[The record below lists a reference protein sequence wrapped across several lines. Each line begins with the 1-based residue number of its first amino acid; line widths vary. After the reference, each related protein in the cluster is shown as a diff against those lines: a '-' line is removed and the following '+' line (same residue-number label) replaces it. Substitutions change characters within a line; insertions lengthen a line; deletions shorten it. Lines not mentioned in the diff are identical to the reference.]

1 LVKYR
6 AIPLIQ
12 VTAQDN
18 VYLGVLLLPMNS
30 LLRFFESRLS
40 AFPDTPMPLPREGLI
55 KFLWAC
61 TKGLRGWLLL
71 FMILSAG
78 IGIYEAMLFAWIGN
92 LVDWLGTY
100 TPQNLWAEKGDTML
114 LMLAVL
120 IISPFWI
127 ALSSL
132 IHFQTLQGVFPM
144 QMRWRFHQRMLGQSM
159 QFYQDEFSG
168 RVSAKVMQTALAVRE
183 TVMTVTD
190 MFMYVTVYF
199 ITTSVIL
206 FNLDSL
212 LLIPFVVWFVLVGLT
227 MWYFIPKL
235 KQTAVIQA
243 DARALMTGRITDA
256 YANIMTVKLFS
267 HSRRE
272 LGYAKNAMGQFL
284 GTVHAQMRW
293 VSYLEVSTHLISVI
307 LVSSTAGIALYL
319 WQQGAVGV
327 GAIAAATAMAL
338 RLNGLTR
345 WIMWQTASL
354 FESIGTVQD
363 GMRTLSA
370 PQTIVDKP
378 NAPALKVTN
387 GNIVFD
393 HVDFSYEGENG
404 VAAIQT
410 GAKVD
415 EVKTAA
421 TTLETSR
428 VRLLDDFHLDIKAGE
443 KIGLVGRSGA
453 GKSTLVNLL
462 LRFFDVDSG
471 KIYIDGQAI
480 NEVTQESLRQQIG
493 MVTQDTSLLHRTVR
507 ENIAYG
513 RPDATD
519 DEIIFA
525 TKQAQAWDFIKE
537 LYDDKGNTAL
547 DTQVGERGVKLS
559 GGQRQRIAISRV
571 MLKNAPILLLDEAT
585 SALDSEI
592 EFAITESLNDIMTG
606 KTVIAIAHRLSTIAA
621 LDRLVVMD
629 KGHIIEQ
636 GSHNELLVL
645 NGVYARLWHRQSGG
659 FLGEDS

>member
-1 LVKYR
+1 
-6 AIPLIQ
+6 
-12 VTAQDN
+12 
-18 VYLGVLLLPMNS
+18 
-30 LLRFFESRLS
+30 
-40 AFPDTPMPLPREGLI
+40 MPLPSPRDGML
-55 KFLWAC
+55 KFMWAC

-92 LVDWLGTY
+92 IVDWLGVY
-100 TPQNLWAEKGDTML
+100 TPQNLWAEKGDML
-114 LMLAVL
+114 LLILAVMIL
-120 IISPFWI
+120 SPLWI
-127 ALSSL
+127 ALSSF

-168 RVSAKVMQTALAVRE
+168 RVSAKVMQTALAVRD

-190 MFMYVTVYF
+190 MFMYVAVYF
-199 ITTSVIL
+199 ITSGIIL

-212 LLIPFVVWFVLVGLT
+212 LLIPFIVWFVLVWLA

-235 KQTAVIQA
+235 KQTAIVQA

-272 LGYAKNAMGQFL
+272 LDYAKNAMGQFL

-307 LVSSTAGIALYL
+307 LVSSTAGIGIYL
-319 WQQGAVGV
+319 WQQSAVGV

-378 NAPALKVTN
+378 NASILKVSD
-387 GNIVFD
+387 GRIVFD
-393 HVDFSYEGENG
+393 HVDFSYEGEDDATGLNKHKSG
-404 VAAIQT
+404 KPLDNMNEDAVIPAADSAAGT
-410 GAKVD
+410 SYAK
-415 EVKTAA
+415 
-421 TTLETSR
+421 
-428 VRLLDDFHLDIKAGE
+428 LLDNFYLDIKPGE

-462 LRFFDVDSG
+462 LRFFDVDKG

-480 NEVTQESLRQQIG
+480 DEVTQESLRQQIG

-519 DEIIFA
+519 EEIITA
-525 TKQAQAWDFIKE
+525 AKQAQAWDFIKD
-537 LYDDKGNTAL
+537 LYDDKGNTGL

-629 KGHIIEQ
+629 KGRIIEQ
-636 GSHNELLVL
+636 GSHDELLAL
-645 NGVYARLWHRQSGG
+645 NGVYARLWQRQSGG

>member
-1 LVKYR
+1 
-6 AIPLIQ
+6 
-12 VTAQDN
+12 
-18 VYLGVLLLPMNS
+18 MNA
-30 LLRFFESRLS
+30 LFRFFETRLP
-40 AFPDTPMPLPREGLI
+40 AFPETPMPLPSPRDGML
-55 KFLWAC
+55 KFMWAC

-92 LVDWLGTY
+92 IVDWLGVY
-100 TPQNLWAEKGDTML
+100 TPQNLWAEKGDML
-114 LMLAVL
+114 LLILAVMIL
-120 IISPFWI
+120 SPLWI
-127 ALSSL
+127 ALSSF

-168 RVSAKVMQTALAVRE
+168 RVSAKVMQTALAVRD

-190 MFMYVTVYF
+190 MFMYVAVYF
-199 ITTSVIL
+199 ITSGIIL

-212 LLIPFVVWFVLVGLT
+212 LLIPFIVWFVLVWLA

-235 KQTAVIQA
+235 KQTAIVQA

-272 LGYAKNAMGQFL
+272 LDYAKNAMGQFL

-307 LVSSTAGIALYL
+307 LVSSTAGIGIYL
-319 WQQGAVGV
+319 WQQSAVGV

-378 NAPALKVTN
+378 NASILKVSD
-387 GNIVFD
+387 GHIVFD
-393 HVDFSYEGENG
+393 HVDFSYEGEDDATGLNKHKSDKPLDNTYED
-404 VAAIQT
+404 AAIPAAGT
-410 GAKVD
+410 SY
-415 EVKTAA
+415 VK
-421 TTLETSR
+421 
-428 VRLLDDFHLDIKAGE
+428 LLDNFYLDIKPGE

-462 LRFFDVDSG
+462 LRFFDVDKG

-480 NEVTQESLRQQIG
+480 DEVTQESLRQQIG

-519 DEIIFA
+519 EEIITA
-525 TKQAQAWDFIKE
+525 AKQAQAWDFIKD
-537 LYDDKGNTAL
+537 LYDDKGNTGL

-629 KGHIIEQ
+629 KGRIIEQ
-636 GSHNELLVL
+636 GSHDELLAL
-645 NGVYARLWHRQSGG
+645 NGVYARLWQRQSGG

>member
-1 LVKYR
+1 
-6 AIPLIQ
+6 
-12 VTAQDN
+12 
-18 VYLGVLLLPMNS
+18 
-30 LLRFFESRLS
+30 
-40 AFPDTPMPLPREGLI
+40 MPLPSPRDGML

-61 TKGLRGWLLL
+61 TNGLRGWLLL
-71 FMILSAG
+71 FMVLSAG

-92 LVDWLGTY
+92 IVDWLGVY
-100 TPQNLWAEKGDTML
+100 TPQNLWAEKGDMLL
-114 LMLAVL
+114 LMLAVM
-120 IISPFWI
+120 IVSPIWI
-127 ALSSL
+127 TLSSL
-132 IHFQTLQGVFPM
+132 VHFQTLQGVFPM

-168 RVSAKVMQTALAVRE
+168 RVSAKVMQTALAVRD

-190 MFMYVTVYF
+190 MFMYVAVYF
-199 ITTSVIL
+199 ITSGVIL

-212 LLIPFVVWFVLVGLT
+212 LLIPFIVWFVLVALCI
-227 MWYFIPKL
+227 WYFIPKL
-235 KQTAVIQA
+235 KLTAIVQA

-272 LGYAKNAMGQFL
+272 LSYAKNAMGQFL

-293 VSYLEVSTHLISVI
+293 VSYLEVSTHMISVI
-307 LVSSTAGIALYL
+307 LVSGTAGIGIYL

-378 NAPALKVTN
+378 NAPTVKVTE
-387 GNIVFD
+387 GRIVFD
-393 HVDFSYEGENG
+393 HVDFSYEHDDNSDIEGEH
-404 VAAIQT
+404 I
-410 GAKVD
+410 D
-415 EVKTAA
+415 EVNASATKT
-421 TTLETSR
+421 TK
-428 VRLLDDFHLDIKAGE
+428 LLDNFYLDIKPGE

-462 LRFFDVDSG
+462 LRFFDVDKG
-471 KIYIDGQAI
+471 KILIDGQAI
-480 NEVTQESLRQQIG
+480 DDVTQESLRQQIG

-519 DEIIFA
+519 EEIITA
-525 TKQAQAWDFIKE
+525 AKQAQAWDFIKD
-537 LYDDKGNTAL
+537 LYDDKGNTGL
-547 DTQVGERGVKLS
+547 NTQVGERGVKLS

-629 KGHIIEQ
+629 KGQIIEQ
-636 GSHNELLVL
+636 GSHDELLAL
-645 NGVYARLWHRQSGG
+645 QGVYARLWHRQSGG

>member
-1 LVKYR
+1 
-6 AIPLIQ
+6 
-12 VTAQDN
+12 
-18 VYLGVLLLPMNS
+18 
-30 LLRFFESRLS
+30 
-40 AFPDTPMPLPREGLI
+40 MPLPSPREGML
-55 KFLWAC
+55 KFMWAC

-92 LVDWLGTY
+92 IVDWLGVY
-100 TPQNLWAEKGDTML
+100 TPQNLWAEKGDML
-114 LMLAVL
+114 LLILAVMIL
-120 IISPFWI
+120 SPLWI
-127 ALSSL
+127 ALSSF

-168 RVSAKVMQTALAVRE
+168 RVSAKVMQTALAVRD

-190 MFMYVTVYF
+190 MFMYVAVYF
-199 ITTSVIL
+199 ITSGIIL

-212 LLIPFVVWFVLVGLT
+212 LLIPFIVWFVLVWLA

-235 KQTAVIQA
+235 KQTAIVQA

-272 LGYAKNAMGQFL
+272 LDYAKNAMGQFL

-307 LVSSTAGIALYL
+307 LVSSTAGIGIYL
-319 WQQGAVGV
+319 WQQSAVGV

-378 NAPALKVTN
+378 NAAILKVSD
-387 GNIVFD
+387 GRIVFD
-393 HVDFSYEGENG
+393 HIDFSYEGEDDATGLNKHKSG
-404 VAAIQT
+404 KPLDNTHEDAAIPAADSAAGT
-410 GAKVD
+410 SYAK
-415 EVKTAA
+415 
-421 TTLETSR
+421 
-428 VRLLDDFHLDIKAGE
+428 LLDNFYLDIKPGE

-462 LRFFDVDSG
+462 LRFFDVDKG

-480 NEVTQESLRQQIG
+480 DEVTQESLRQQIG

-519 DEIIFA
+519 EEIITA
-525 TKQAQAWDFIKE
+525 AKQAQAWDFIKD
-537 LYDDKGNTAL
+537 LYDDKGNTGL

-592 EFAITESLNDIMTG
+592 EFAITESLNDIMTD

-629 KGHIIEQ
+629 KGRIIEQ
-636 GSHNELLVL
+636 GSHDELLAL
-645 NGVYARLWHRQSGG
+645 NGVYARLWQRQSGG

>member
-1 LVKYR
+1 MASIHAFL
-6 AIPLIQ
+6 
-12 VTAQDN
+12 D
-18 VYLGVLLLPMNS
+18 VLLLPMNA
-30 LLRFFESRLS
+30 LFRFFENRLP
-40 AFPDTPMPLPREGLI
+40 AFPETPMPLPSPRDGML

-61 TKGLRGWLLL
+61 TNGLRGWLLI

-92 LVDWLGTY
+92 IVDWLGIY
-100 TPQNLWAEKGDTML
+100 TPQNLWLEKGDMLL
-114 LMLAVL
+114 LMLAVM
-120 IISPFWI
+120 IVSPLWI
-127 ALSSL
+127 ALSSF

-168 RVSAKVMQTALAVRE
+168 RVSAKVMQTALAVRD

-190 MFMYVTVYF
+190 MFMYVAVYF
-199 ITTSVIL
+199 ITSGIIL

-212 LLIPFVVWFVLVGLT
+212 LLIPFIAWFVLVWLA

-235 KQTAVIQA
+235 KQTAIVQA

-272 LGYAKNAMGQFL
+272 LSYAKNAMGQFL

-293 VSYLEVSTHLISVI
+293 VSYLEFSTHLISVV
-307 LVSSTAGIALYL
+307 LVSSTAGIGLYL
-319 WQQGAVGV
+319 WQQEAIGV

-370 PQTIVDKP
+370 PQTIIDKP
-378 NAPALKVTN
+378 HAPGLKVTE
-387 GNIVFD
+387 GRIVFD
-393 HVDFSYEGENG
+393 HVDFSYENDSDDADNNDGGNLNDG
-404 VAAIQT
+404 NLS
-410 GAKVD
+410 
-415 EVKTAA
+415 A
-421 TTLETSR
+421 TSTIK
-428 VRLLDDFHLDIKAGE
+428 LLDNFYLDIKPGE

-462 LRFFDVDSG
+462 LRFFDVDKG
-471 KIYIDGQAI
+471 KILIDGQAI
-480 NEVTQESLRQQIG
+480 DEVTQESLRQQIG

-519 DEIIFA
+519 EQIIIA
-525 TKQAQAWDFIKE
+525 AKQAQAWDFIKD
-537 LYDDKGNTAL
+537 LYDDKGNMGL

-629 KGHIIEQ
+629 KGQIIEQ
-636 GSHNELLVL
+636 GSHDELLNL
-645 NGVYARLWHRQSGG
+645 HGIYARLWHRQSGG

>member
-1 LVKYR
+1 
-6 AIPLIQ
+6 
-12 VTAQDN
+12 
-18 VYLGVLLLPMNS
+18 MNA
-30 LLRFFESRLS
+30 LFRFFENRLP
-40 AFPDTPMPLPREGLI
+40 AFPDTPMPLPSPRDGML

-61 TKGLRGWLLL
+61 TNGLRGWLLI

-92 LVDWLGTY
+92 IVDWLGVY
-100 TPQNLWAEKGDTML
+100 TPQNLWVEKGDML
-114 LMLAVL
+114 LIMLAVM
-120 IISPFWI
+120 IVSPLWI
-127 ALSSL
+127 ALSSF

-168 RVSAKVMQTALAVRE
+168 RVSAKVMQTALAVRD

-190 MFMYVTVYF
+190 MFMYVSVYF
-199 ITTSVIL
+199 ITSGVIL

-212 LLIPFVVWFVLVGLT
+212 LLIPFVIWLVLVAIT
-227 MWYFIPKL
+227 IWYFIPKL
-235 KQTAVIQA
+235 KETAIVQA

-307 LVSSTAGIALYL
+307 LVSSTAGIGLYL

-370 PQTIVDKP
+370 PQTIIDKP
-378 NAPALKVTN
+378 DAPALAVTD
-387 GNIVFD
+387 GRIVFD
-393 HVDFSYEGENG
+393 HVDFSYENDEDDNG
-404 VAAIQT
+404 QT
-410 GAKVD
+410 GETVD
-415 EVKTAA
+415 SANIDKRAPN
-421 TTLETSR
+421 SYIK
-428 VRLLDDFHLDIKAGE
+428 LLDNFHLDIKPGE

-471 KIYIDGQAI
+471 KILIDGQAI
-480 NEVTQESLRQQIG
+480 DAVTQESLRQQIG

-519 DEIIFA
+519 EEIMIA
-525 TKQAQAWDFIKE
+525 AKQAQAWDFIKD
-537 LYDDKGNTAL
+537 LYDDKGNTGL

-592 EFAITESLNDIMTG
+592 EYAITESLNDIMTG

-621 LDRLVVMD
+621 LDRLVVMHQ
-629 KGHIIEQ
+629 GRIIEQ
-636 GSHNELLVL
+636 GSHDELLAL
-645 NGVYARLWHRQSGG
+645 NGVYARLWQRQSGG
-659 FLGEDS
+659 FLGEDN

>member
-1 LVKYR
+1 
-6 AIPLIQ
+6 
-12 VTAQDN
+12 
-18 VYLGVLLLPMNS
+18 
-30 LLRFFESRLS
+30 
-40 AFPDTPMPLPREGLI
+40 MPLPSPRDGML
-55 KFLWAC
+55 KFMWAC
-61 TKGLRGWLLL
+61 TYGLRGWLLL

-92 LVDWLGTY
+92 IVDWLGVY
-100 TPQNLWAEKGDTML
+100 TPENLWLEKGDMLL
-114 LMLAVL
+114 LMLAVM
-120 IISPFWI
+120 IVSPVWI

-132 IHFQTLQGVFPM
+132 VHFQTLQGVFPM

-168 RVSAKVMQTALAVRE
+168 RVSAKVMQTALAVRD

-190 MFMYVTVYF
+190 MFMYVAVYF
-199 ITTSVIL
+199 ITSGIIL

-212 LLIPFVVWFVLVGLT
+212 LLIPFVIWLVLVTLAI
-227 MWYFIPKL
+227 WYFIPKL
-235 KQTAVIQA
+235 KLTAVVQA

-272 LGYAKNAMGQFL
+272 LSYAKNAMGQFL

-293 VSYLEVSTHLISVI
+293 VSYLEVSTHLISII
-307 LVSSTAGIALYL
+307 LVSSTAGIGLYL

-338 RLNGLTR
+338 RLNGLTH

-370 PQTIVDKP
+370 PQKIVDKP
-378 NAPALKVTN
+378 NAPALKVTE
-387 GNIVFD
+387 GRIVFD
-393 HVDFSYEGENG
+393 HVDFSYEHDDNTDVEGEQ
-404 VAAIQT
+404 I
-410 GAKVD
+410 D
-415 EVKTAA
+415 EVNASA
-421 TTLETSR
+421 TTTTK
-428 VRLLDDFHLDIKAGE
+428 LLDNFYLDIKPGE

-462 LRFFDVDSG
+462 LRFFDVDKG
-471 KIYIDGQAI
+471 KILIDGQAI
-480 NEVTQESLRQQIG
+480 DDVTQESLRQQIG

-513 RPDATD
+513 RPNATD
-519 DEIIFA
+519 EEIMTA
-525 TKQAQAWDFIKE
+525 AKQAQAWDFIKD
-537 LYDDKGNTAL
+537 LYDDKGNKGL

-629 KGHIIEQ
+629 RGQIIEQ
-636 GSHNELLVL
+636 GSHDELLAL
-645 NGVYARLWHRQSGG
+645 HGVYARLWHRQSGG

>member
-1 LVKYR
+1 
-6 AIPLIQ
+6 
-12 VTAQDN
+12 
-18 VYLGVLLLPMNS
+18 
-30 LLRFFESRLS
+30 
-40 AFPDTPMPLPREGLI
+40 
-55 KFLWAC
+55 
-61 TKGLRGWLLL
+61 
-71 FMILSAG
+71 
-78 IGIYEAMLFAWIGN
+78 
-92 LVDWLGTY
+92 
-100 TPQNLWAEKGDTML
+100 
-114 LMLAVL
+114 
-120 IISPFWI
+120 
-127 ALSSL
+127 
-132 IHFQTLQGVFPM
+132 M

-168 RVSAKVMQTALAVRE
+168 RVSAKVMQTALAVRD

-199 ITTSVIL
+199 ITTGVIL

-212 LLIPFVVWFVLVGLT
+212 LLLPFIAWFVLVALA
-227 MWYFIPKL
+227 MWYFIPRL
-235 KQTAVIQA
+235 KRTAIVQA
-243 DARALMTGRITDA
+243 DARALMVGRITDA

-307 LVSSTAGIALYL
+307 LVSSTAGISLYL

-338 RLNGLTR
+338 RLNGLTS

-370 PQTIVDKP
+370 PQTIIDKP
-378 NAPALKVTN
+378 NAPKLSVTE
-387 GNIVFD
+387 GNIIFD
-393 HVDFSYEGENG
+393 HVDFAYESDDDASLYNSEGEP
-404 VAAIQT
+404 I
-410 GAKVD
+410 D
-415 EVKTAA
+415 ELKTAA
-421 TTLETSR
+421 PALPTTSIK
-428 VRLLDDFHLDIKAGE
+428 LLDNFYLDIKAGE

-462 LRFFDVDSG
+462 LRFFDVDKG
-471 KIYIDGQAI
+471 KICIDGQAI
-480 NEVTQESLRQQIG
+480 DEVTQDSLRQQIG

-519 DEIIFA
+519 AEIITA
-525 TKQAQAWDFIKE
+525 AKQAQAWEFIKD
-537 LYDDKGNTAL
+537 LYDDKGNTGL

-592 EFAITESLNDIMTG
+592 EYAITESLNDMMTG

-636 GSHNELLVL
+636 GSHDELLAL
-645 NGVYARLWHRQSGG
+645 NGVYARLWQRQSGG
-659 FLGEDS
+659 FLGEDNEAFTDADK

>member
-1 LVKYR
+1 
-6 AIPLIQ
+6 
-12 VTAQDN
+12 
-18 VYLGVLLLPMNS
+18 MNA
-30 LLRFFESRLS
+30 LFRFFENRLP
-40 AFPDTPMPLPREGLI
+40 AFPDTPMPLPSPRDGML

-61 TKGLRGWLLL
+61 TNGLRGWLLI

-92 LVDWLGTY
+92 IVDWLGVY
-100 TPQNLWAEKGDTML
+100 TPQNLWVEKGDML
-114 LMLAVL
+114 LIMLAVM
-120 IISPFWI
+120 IVSPLWI
-127 ALSSL
+127 ALSSF

-168 RVSAKVMQTALAVRE
+168 RVSAKVMQTALAVRD

-190 MFMYVTVYF
+190 MFMYVSVYF
-199 ITTSVIL
+199 ITSGVIL

-212 LLIPFVVWFVLVGLT
+212 LLIPFVIWLVLVAIT
-227 MWYFIPKL
+227 IWYFIPKL
-235 KQTAVIQA
+235 KQTAIVQA

-307 LVSSTAGIALYL
+307 LVSSTAGIGLYL

-370 PQTIVDKP
+370 PQTIIDKP
-378 NAPALKVTN
+378 DAPALAVTD
-387 GNIVFD
+387 GRIVFD
-393 HVDFSYEGENG
+393 HVDFSYENDEEDNG
-404 VAAIQT
+404 QT
-410 GAKVD
+410 GETVD
-415 EVKTAA
+415 SANIDKRAPN
-421 TTLETSR
+421 SYIK
-428 VRLLDDFHLDIKAGE
+428 LLDNFHLDIKPGE

-471 KIYIDGQAI
+471 KILIDGQAI
-480 NEVTQESLRQQIG
+480 DAVTQESLRQQIG

-519 DEIIFA
+519 EEIMIA
-525 TKQAQAWDFIKE
+525 AKQAQAWDFIKD
-537 LYDDKGNTAL
+537 LYDDKGNTGL

-592 EFAITESLNDIMTG
+592 EYAITESLNDIMTG

-621 LDRLVVMD
+621 LDRLVVMHQ
-629 KGHIIEQ
+629 GRIIEQ
-636 GSHNELLVL
+636 GSHDELLAL
-645 NGVYARLWHRQSGG
+645 NGVYARLWQRQSGG
-659 FLGEDS
+659 FLGEDN

>member
-1 LVKYR
+1 
-6 AIPLIQ
+6 
-12 VTAQDN
+12 
-18 VYLGVLLLPMNS
+18 MNA
-30 LLRFFESRLS
+30 LFRFFETRLP
-40 AFPDTPMPLPREGLI
+40 AFPDTPMPLPSPSDGML

-92 LVDWLGTY
+92 IVDWLGVY
-100 TPQNLWAEKGDTML
+100 TPQNLWTEKGDVL
-114 LMLAVL
+114 LMMLAVM
-120 IISPFWI
+120 IVSPLWI
-127 ALSSL
+127 ALSSF

-168 RVSAKVMQTALAVRE
+168 RVSAKVMQTALAVRD

-190 MFMYVTVYF
+190 MFMYVAVYF
-199 ITTSVIL
+199 ITTGVIL

-212 LLIPFVVWFVLVGLT
+212 LLIPFIAWFVLVWLA

-235 KQTAVIQA
+235 KQTAIVQA

-293 VSYLEVSTHLISVI
+293 VSYLEVSTHLISVV
-307 LVSSTAGIALYL
+307 LVSSTAGISLYL

-378 NAPALKVTN
+378 NAPALNVTE
-387 GNIVFD
+387 GRIVFD
-393 HVDFSYEGENG
+393 HVDFSYEGEDND
-404 VAAIQT
+404 T
-410 GAKVD
+410 GLNTNTSGKRFDDGHDDVNSDDTDLANNTSYAK
-415 EVKTAA
+415 
-421 TTLETSR
+421 
-428 VRLLDDFHLDIKAGE
+428 LLDNFYLDIKPGE

-462 LRFFDVDSG
+462 LRFFDVDKG
-471 KIYIDGQAI
+471 KVYIDGQAI
-480 NEVTQESLRQQIG
+480 DEVTQESLRQQIG

-513 RPDATD
+513 RPEATD
-519 DEIIFA
+519 EEIITA
-525 TKQAQAWDFIKE
+525 AKQAQAWDFIE
-537 LYDDKGNTAL
+537 GLYDDKGNTGL

-636 GSHNELLVL
+636 GSHDELLAL
-645 NGVYARLWHRQSGG
+645 NGVYARLWQRQSGG

>member
-1 LVKYR
+1 
-6 AIPLIQ
+6 
-12 VTAQDN
+12 
-18 VYLGVLLLPMNS
+18 MNA
-30 LLRFFESRLS
+30 LFRFFENRLPP
-40 AFPDTPMPLPREGLI
+40 FPDTPMPLPSPREGLM

-61 TKGLRGWLLL
+61 TKGLRIWLLF

-92 LVDWLGTY
+92 IVDWLGIY
-100 TPQNLWAEKGDTML
+100 TPQTLWTEKGDMLL
-114 LMLAVL
+114 LMLAVML
-120 IISPFWI
+120 LSPFWI
-127 ALSSL
+127 ALSSF
-132 IHFQTLQGVFPM
+132 IHFQSIQGVFPM
-144 QMRWRFHQRMLGQSM
+144 QMRWRFHQHMLGQSM

-168 RVSAKVMQTALAVRE
+168 RVSAKVMQTALAVRD

-190 MFMYVTVYF
+190 MFMYVIVYF
-199 ITTSVIL
+199 ITTGVIL

-212 LLIPFVVWFVLVGLT
+212 LLIPFVIWFVLVGFTLRF
-227 MWYFIPKL
+227 FIPKL
-235 KQTAVIQA
+235 KRTSIIQA
-243 DARALMTGRITDA
+243 DARALMVGRITDA

-293 VSYLEVSTHLISVI
+293 VSYLEISTHLISVI
-307 LVSSTAGIALYL
+307 LVSSTAGIGLYL
-319 WQQGAVGV
+319 WQQGNIGV

-338 RLNGLTR
+338 RLNGLTQ

-354 FESIGTVQD
+354 FESIGTAQD

-370 PQTIVDKP
+370 PQTIVDVS
-378 NAPALKVTN
+378 NAPDLKVTD
-387 GNIVFD
+387 GHIVFD
-393 HVDFSYEGENG
+393 HVDFSYESENG
-404 VAAIQT
+404 DIE
-410 GAKVD
+410 GERID
-415 EVKTAA
+415 EVSTSGTALA
-421 TTLETSR
+421 SSQ
-428 VRLLDDFHLDIKAGE
+428 VKLLDNFYLDIKPGE

-462 LRFFDVDSG
+462 LRFFDVDKG
-471 KIYIDGQAI
+471 KIYLDGQAI
-480 NEVTQESLRQQIG
+480 DEVTQESLRQQIG

-513 RPDATD
+513 RPDASD
-519 DEIIFA
+519 EEIIRA
-525 TKQAQAWDFIKE
+525 TKQAQAWEFIKD
-537 LYDDKGNTAL
+537 LYDDKGNTGL

-629 KGHIIEQ
+629 KGQIIEQ
-636 GSHNELLVL
+636 GSHEELLEL
-645 NGVYARLWHRQSGG
+645 DGVYAGLWQRQSGG
-659 FLGEDS
+659 FLGEES

>member
-1 LVKYR
+1 
-6 AIPLIQ
+6 
-12 VTAQDN
+12 
-18 VYLGVLLLPMNS
+18 MNA
-30 LLRFFESRLS
+30 LFRFFETRLP
-40 AFPDTPMPLPREGLI
+40 AFPETPMPLPSPRDGML

-61 TKGLRGWLLL
+61 TNGLRGWLLI

-92 LVDWLGTY
+92 IVDWLGVY
-100 TPQNLWAEKGDTML
+100 TPQNLWLEKGDMLL
-114 LMLAVL
+114 LMLSVM
-120 IISPFWI
+120 IVSPLWI
-127 ALSSL
+127 ALSSF

-168 RVSAKVMQTALAVRE
+168 RVSAKVMQTALAVRD

-199 ITTSVIL
+199 ITSGVIL

-212 LLIPFVVWFVLVGLT
+212 LLIPFIVWLVLVALT
-227 MWYFIPKL
+227 IWYFIPKL
-235 KQTAVIQA
+235 KQTAIVQA

-272 LGYAKNAMGQFL
+272 LSYAKNAMGQFL

-293 VSYLEVSTHLISVI
+293 VSYLEVSTHMISVI
-307 LVSSTAGIALYL
+307 LVSSTAAIGLYL

-370 PQTIVDKP
+370 PQKIIDKP
-378 NAPALKVTN
+378 NAPALKVTE
-387 GNIVFD
+387 GRIVFD
-393 HVDFSYEGENG
+393 HVDFSYENDSDAVEGDSLD
-404 VAAIQT
+404 T
-410 GAKVD
+410 
-415 EVKTAA
+415 VKTSA
-421 TTLETSR
+421 TPTTKTK
-428 VRLLDDFHLDIKAGE
+428 LLDNFYLDIKPGE

-471 KIYIDGQAI
+471 KILIDGQAI
-480 NEVTQESLRQQIG
+480 DEVTQESLRQQIG

-519 DEIIFA
+519 EEIITA
-525 TKQAQAWDFIKE
+525 AKQAQAWDFIKD
-537 LYDDKGNTAL
+537 LYDDKGNTGL

-629 KGHIIEQ
+629 KGQIIEQ
-636 GSHNELLVL
+636 GSHDELLNL
-645 NGVYARLWHRQSGG
+645 HGVYARLWHRQSGG

>member
-1 LVKYR
+1 
-6 AIPLIQ
+6 
-12 VTAQDN
+12 
-18 VYLGVLLLPMNS
+18 MNA
-30 LLRFFESRLS
+30 LFRFFETRLP
-40 AFPDTPMPLPREGLI
+40 AFPETPMPLPSPRDGML

-61 TKGLRGWLLL
+61 TNGLRGWLLI

-92 LVDWLGTY
+92 IVDWLGVY
-100 TPQNLWAEKGDTML
+100 TPQNLWLEKGDMLL
-114 LMLAVL
+114 LMLAVM
-120 IISPFWI
+120 IVSPLWI
-127 ALSSL
+127 ALSSF

-168 RVSAKVMQTALAVRE
+168 RVSAKVMQTALAVRD

-199 ITTSVIL
+199 ITSGVIL

-212 LLIPFVVWFVLVGLT
+212 LLIPFIVWLVLVALT
-227 MWYFIPKL
+227 IWYFIPKL
-235 KQTAVIQA
+235 KQTAIVQA

-272 LGYAKNAMGQFL
+272 LSYAKNAMGQFL

-293 VSYLEVSTHLISVI
+293 VSYLEVSTHMISVI
-307 LVSSTAGIALYL
+307 LVSSTAAIGLYL

-370 PQTIVDKP
+370 PQKIIDKP
-378 NAPALKVTN
+378 NAPALKVTE
-387 GNIVFD
+387 GRIVFD
-393 HVDFSYEGENG
+393 HVDFSYENDSDAVEGDSLD
-404 VAAIQT
+404 T
-410 GAKVD
+410 
-415 EVKTAA
+415 VKTSA
-421 TTLETSR
+421 TPTTKTK
-428 VRLLDDFHLDIKAGE
+428 LLDNFYLDIKPGE

-471 KIYIDGQAI
+471 KILIDGQAI
-480 NEVTQESLRQQIG
+480 DEVTQESLRQQIG

-519 DEIIFA
+519 EEIITA
-525 TKQAQAWDFIKE
+525 AKQAQAWDFIKD
-537 LYDDKGNTAL
+537 LYDDKGNTGL

-629 KGHIIEQ
+629 KGQIIEQ
-636 GSHNELLVL
+636 GSHDELLNL
-645 NGVYARLWHRQSGG
+645 HGVYARLWHRQSGG

>member
-1 LVKYR
+1 
-6 AIPLIQ
+6 
-12 VTAQDN
+12 
-18 VYLGVLLLPMNS
+18 MNA
-30 LLRFFESRLS
+30 LFRFFENRLP
-40 AFPDTPMPLPREGLI
+40 AFPDTPMPLPSPRDGML

-61 TKGLRGWLLL
+61 TNGLRGWLLI

-92 LVDWLGTY
+92 IVDWLGIY
-100 TPQNLWAEKGDTML
+100 TPQNLWVEKGDML
-114 LMLAVL
+114 LIMLAVM
-120 IISPFWI
+120 IVSPLWI
-127 ALSSL
+127 ALSSF

-168 RVSAKVMQTALAVRE
+168 RVSAKVMQTALAVRD

-190 MFMYVTVYF
+190 MFMYVSVYF
-199 ITTSVIL
+199 ITSGVIL

-212 LLIPFVVWFVLVGLT
+212 LLIPFVIWLVLVAIT
-227 MWYFIPKL
+227 IWYFIPKL
-235 KQTAVIQA
+235 KETAIVQA

-307 LVSSTAGIALYL
+307 LVSSTAGIGLYL

-370 PQTIVDKP
+370 PQTIIDKP
-378 NAPALKVTN
+378 DAPALAVTD
-387 GNIVFD
+387 GRIVFD
-393 HVDFSYEGENG
+393 HVDFSYENDEEDNG
-404 VAAIQT
+404 QT
-410 GAKVD
+410 GEPVDSTSIAKHAPNSYI
-415 EVKTAA
+415 K
-421 TTLETSR
+421 
-428 VRLLDDFHLDIKAGE
+428 LLDNFHLDIKPGE

-471 KIYIDGQAI
+471 KILIDGQAI
-480 NEVTQESLRQQIG
+480 DAVTQESLRQQIG

-519 DEIIFA
+519 EEIIIA
-525 TKQAQAWDFIKE
+525 AKQAQAWDFIKD
-537 LYDDKGNTAL
+537 LYDDKGNTGL

-592 EFAITESLNDIMTG
+592 EYAITESLNDIMTG

-621 LDRLVVMD
+621 LDRLVVMHQ
-629 KGHIIEQ
+629 GSIIEQ
-636 GSHNELLVL
+636 GSHDELLAL
-645 NGVYARLWHRQSGG
+645 NGVYARLWQRQSGG
-659 FLGEDS
+659 FLGEDN

>member
-1 LVKYR
+1 
-6 AIPLIQ
+6 
-12 VTAQDN
+12 
-18 VYLGVLLLPMNS
+18 MNA
-30 LLRFFESRLS
+30 LFRFFENRLP
-40 AFPDTPMPLPREGLI
+40 AFPNTPMPLPSPRDGMLQ
-55 KFLWAC
+55 FLWAC
-61 TKGLRGWLLL
+61 TKGLRSWLLL
-71 FMILSAG
+71 FMVLSAG
-78 IGIYEAMLFAWIGN
+78 IGIYEAMLFAWIGDI
-92 LVDWLGTY
+92 VDWLGVY
-100 TPQNLWAEKGDTML
+100 TPQNLWLEKGDMLL
-114 LMLAVL
+114 LMLAVM
-120 IISPFWI
+120 IVSPFWI
-127 ALSSL
+127 ALSSF

-168 RVSAKVMQTALAVRE
+168 RVSAKVMQTALAVRD

-199 ITTSVIL
+199 VTSGFIL

-212 LLIPFVVWFVLVGLT
+212 LLIPFILWFGLVALAI
-227 MWYFIPKL
+227 WYFIPKL
-235 KQTAVIQA
+235 KQTAIVQA

-293 VSYLEVSTHLISVI
+293 VSYLEIFTHLISVI
-307 LVSSTAGIALYL
+307 LVSSTAGIGLYL
-319 WQQGAVGV
+319 WQQSAVGV

-378 NAPALKVTN
+378 DAAELRVTE
-387 GNIVFD
+387 GHIVFD
-393 HVDFSYEGENG
+393 HVDFSYENEDQDNYH
-404 VAAIQT
+404 AT
-410 GAKVD
+410 D
-415 EVKTAA
+415 KTFKPSVA
-421 TTLETSR
+421 TTDMAQDNS
-428 VRLLDDFHLDIKAGE
+428 VKLLDDFYLDIKPGE

-462 LRFFDVDSG
+462 LRFFDVDRG

-480 NEVTQESLRQQIG
+480 DDVTQDSLRQQIG
-493 MVTQDTSLLHRTVR
+493 MVTQDTSLLHRTIR

-513 RPDATD
+513 RPGASDE
-519 DEIIFA
+519 EIIHA
-525 TKQAQAWDFIKE
+525 AKQAQAWDFIKD
-537 LYDDKGNTAL
+537 LYDDKGNTGL

-621 LDRLVVMD
+621 LDRLVVME
-629 KGHIIEQ
+629 KGRIIEQ
-636 GSHNELLVL
+636 GSHDELLAQD
-645 NGVYARLWHRQSGG
+645 GVYARLWQRQSGG
-659 FLGEDS
+659 FLGEDTP

>member
-1 LVKYR
+1 
-6 AIPLIQ
+6 
-12 VTAQDN
+12 
-18 VYLGVLLLPMNS
+18 MNA
-30 LLRFFESRLS
+30 LFRFFETRLR
-40 AFPDTPMPLPREGLI
+40 AFPETPMPLPSPREGML
-55 KFLWAC
+55 KFMWAC

-92 LVDWLGTY
+92 IVDWLGVY
-100 TPQNLWAEKGDTML
+100 TPQNLWAEKGDML
-114 LMLAVL
+114 LLILAVMIL
-120 IISPFWI
+120 SPLWI
-127 ALSSL
+127 ALSSF

-168 RVSAKVMQTALAVRE
+168 RVSAKVMQTALAVRD

-190 MFMYVTVYF
+190 MFMYVAVYF
-199 ITTSVIL
+199 ITSGIIL

-212 LLIPFVVWFVLVGLT
+212 LLIPFIVWFVLVWLA

-235 KQTAVIQA
+235 KQTAIVQA

-272 LGYAKNAMGQFL
+272 LDYAKNAMGQFL

-307 LVSSTAGIALYL
+307 LVSSTAGIGIYL
-319 WQQGAVGV
+319 WQQSAVGV

-345 WIMWQTASL
+345 WILWQTASL

-378 NAPALKVTN
+378 NASILKVSD
-387 GNIVFD
+387 GRIVFD
-393 HVDFSYEGENG
+393 HVDFSYEGEDDATGLNKHKSG
-404 VAAIQT
+404 KPLDNMNEDAAIPAADSAAGT
-410 GAKVD
+410 SY
-415 EVKTAA
+415 VK
-421 TTLETSR
+421 
-428 VRLLDDFHLDIKAGE
+428 LLDNFYLDIKPGE

-462 LRFFDVDSG
+462 LRFFDVDKG

-480 NEVTQESLRQQIG
+480 DEVTQESLRQQIG

-519 DEIIFA
+519 EEIIIA
-525 TKQAQAWDFIKE
+525 AKQAQAWDFIKD
-537 LYDDKGNTAL
+537 LYDDKGNTGL

-629 KGHIIEQ
+629 KGRIIEQ
-636 GSHNELLVL
+636 GSHDELLAL
-645 NGVYARLWHRQSGG
+645 NGVYARLWQRQSGG

>member
-1 LVKYR
+1 
-6 AIPLIQ
+6 
-12 VTAQDN
+12 
-18 VYLGVLLLPMNS
+18 MNA
-30 LLRFFESRLS
+30 LFRFFENRLP
-40 AFPDTPMPLPREGLI
+40 AFPSTPMPLPSPRDGLLR
-55 KFLWAC
+55 FLWAC

-92 LVDWLGTY
+92 IVDWLGIY
-100 TPQNLWAEKGDTML
+100 TPETLWAEKGDMLL
-114 LMLAVL
+114 LMLAVMIL
-120 IISPFWI
+120 SPFWI
-127 ALSSL
+127 ALSSF

-168 RVSAKVMQTALAVRE
+168 RVSAKVMQTALAVRD

-199 ITTSVIL
+199 LTTGIIL

-212 LLIPFVVWFVLVGLT
+212 LLIPFVVWFVLVAFAI
-227 MWYFIPKL
+227 WFFIPKL
-235 KQTAVIQA
+235 KRTAIVQA
-243 DARALMTGRITDA
+243 DARALMVGRITDA

-293 VSYLEVSTHLISVI
+293 VSRLEICTHMISVI
-307 LVSSTAGIALYL
+307 LVSGTAGIGLYL

-378 NAPALKVTN
+378 NASALEVTD
-387 GNIVFD
+387 GHIVFD
-393 HVDFSYEGENG
+393 HVDFSYENEQDADSLEGEK
-404 VAAIQT
+404 I
-410 GAKVD
+410 D
-415 EVKTAA
+415 EVNIDQTA
-421 TTLETSR
+421 LNPLS
-428 VRLLDDFHLDIKAGE
+428 VKLLDNFYLDIKPGE

-462 LRFFDVDSG
+462 LRFFDVDKG

-480 NEVTQESLRQQIG
+480 DEVTQDSLRQQIG

-519 DEIIFA
+519 EEIIHA
-525 TKQAQAWDFIKE
+525 TKQAQAWDFIKD
-537 LYDDKGNTAL
+537 LYDDKGNTGL

-592 EFAITESLNDIMTG
+592 EYAITESLNDIMTG

-629 KGHIIEQ
+629 QGRIIEQ
-636 GSHNELLVL
+636 GSHEELLAL
-645 NGVYARLWHRQSGG
+645 KGVYAGLWRRQSGG
-659 FLGEDS
+659 FLGDSE

>member
-1 LVKYR
+1 
-6 AIPLIQ
+6 
-12 VTAQDN
+12 
-18 VYLGVLLLPMNS
+18 MNA
-30 LLRFFESRLS
+30 LFRFFENRLP
-40 AFPDTPMPLPREGLI
+40 AFPETPMPLPSPRDGML

-61 TKGLRGWLLL
+61 TNGLRGWLLL
-71 FMILSAG
+71 FMVLSAG

-92 LVDWLGTY
+92 IVDWLGVY
-100 TPQNLWAEKGDTML
+100 TPQDLWAEKGDMLL
-114 LMLAVL
+114 LMLAVM
-120 IISPFWI
+120 IVSPIWI
-127 ALSSL
+127 TLSSL
-132 IHFQTLQGVFPM
+132 VHFQTLQGVFPM

-168 RVSAKVMQTALAVRE
+168 RVSAKVMQTALAVRD

-190 MFMYVTVYF
+190 MFMYVAVYF
-199 ITTSVIL
+199 ITSGVIL

-212 LLIPFVVWFVLVGLT
+212 LLIPFIVWFVLVALCI
-227 MWYFIPKL
+227 WYFIPKL
-235 KQTAVIQA
+235 KLTAIVQA

-272 LGYAKNAMGQFL
+272 LSYAKNAMGQFL

-293 VSYLEVSTHLISVI
+293 VSYLEVSTHMISVI
-307 LVSSTAGIALYL
+307 LVSGTAGIGIYL

-378 NAPALKVTN
+378 NAPTVKVTE
-387 GNIVFD
+387 GRIVFD
-393 HVDFSYEGENG
+393 HVDFSYEHDDNSDIEGEH
-404 VAAIQT
+404 I
-410 GAKVD
+410 D
-415 EVKTAA
+415 EVNASATKT
-421 TTLETSR
+421 TK
-428 VRLLDDFHLDIKAGE
+428 LLDNFYLDIKPGE

-462 LRFFDVDSG
+462 LRFFDVDKG
-471 KIYIDGQAI
+471 KILIDGQAI
-480 NEVTQESLRQQIG
+480 DDVTQESLRQQIG

-519 DEIIFA
+519 EEIMTA
-525 TKQAQAWDFIKE
+525 AKQAQAWDFIKD
-537 LYDDKGNTAL
+537 LYDDKGNTGL
-547 DTQVGERGVKLS
+547 NTQVGERGVKLS

-629 KGHIIEQ
+629 KGQIIEQ
-636 GSHNELLVL
+636 GSHDELLAL
-645 NGVYARLWHRQSGG
+645 QGVYARLWHRQSGG

>member
-1 LVKYR
+1 
-6 AIPLIQ
+6 
-12 VTAQDN
+12 
-18 VYLGVLLLPMNS
+18 MNA
-30 LLRFFESRLS
+30 LFRFFENRLP
-40 AFPDTPMPLPREGLI
+40 AFPDTPMPLPSPRDGML

-61 TKGLRGWLLL
+61 TNGLRGWLLI

-92 LVDWLGTY
+92 IVDWLGVY
-100 TPQNLWAEKGDTML
+100 TPQNLWVEKGDML
-114 LMLAVL
+114 LIMLAVM
-120 IISPFWI
+120 IVSPLWI
-127 ALSSL
+127 ALSSF

-168 RVSAKVMQTALAVRE
+168 RVSAKVMQTALAVRD

-190 MFMYVTVYF
+190 MFMYVSVYF
-199 ITTSVIL
+199 ITSGVIL

-212 LLIPFVVWFVLVGLT
+212 LLIPFVIWLVLVAIT
-227 MWYFIPKL
+227 IWYFIPKL
-235 KQTAVIQA
+235 KQTAIVQA

-307 LVSSTAGIALYL
+307 LVSSTAGIGLYL

-370 PQTIVDKP
+370 PQTIIDKP
-378 NAPALKVTN
+378 DAPALAVTD
-387 GNIVFD
+387 GRIVFD
-393 HVDFSYEGENG
+393 HVDFSYENDEEDNG
-404 VAAIQT
+404 QT
-410 GAKVD
+410 GETVD
-415 EVKTAA
+415 SANIDKRAPN
-421 TTLETSR
+421 SYIK
-428 VRLLDDFHLDIKAGE
+428 LLDNFHLDIKPGE

-471 KIYIDGQAI
+471 KILIDGQAI
-480 NEVTQESLRQQIG
+480 DAVTQESLRQQIG

-519 DEIIFA
+519 DEIMIA
-525 TKQAQAWDFIKE
+525 AKQAQAWDFIKD
-537 LYDDKGNTAL
+537 LYDDKGNTGL

-592 EFAITESLNDIMTG
+592 EYAITESLNDIMTG

-621 LDRLVVMD
+621 LDRLVVMHQ
-629 KGHIIEQ
+629 GRIIEQ
-636 GSHNELLVL
+636 GSHDELLAL
-645 NGVYARLWHRQSGG
+645 NGVYARLWQRQSGG
-659 FLGEDS
+659 FLGEDN

>member
-1 LVKYR
+1 
-6 AIPLIQ
+6 
-12 VTAQDN
+12 
-18 VYLGVLLLPMNS
+18 MNA
-30 LLRFFESRLS
+30 LFRFFENRLP
-40 AFPDTPMPLPREGLI
+40 AFPETPMPLPSPRDGML
-55 KFLWAC
+55 KFMWAC

-92 LVDWLGTY
+92 IVDWLGVY
-100 TPQNLWAEKGDTML
+100 TPENLWLEKGDMLL
-114 LMLAVL
+114 LMLAVMIL
-120 IISPFWI
+120 SPIWI
-127 ALSSL
+127 ALSSFV
-132 IHFQTLQGVFPM
+132 HFQTLQGVFPM

-168 RVSAKVMQTALAVRE
+168 RVSAKVMQTALAVRD

-199 ITTSVIL
+199 ITSGVIL

-212 LLIPFVVWFVLVGLT
+212 LLIPFILWLILVALT
-227 MWYFIPKL
+227 IWYFIPKL
-235 KQTAVIQA
+235 KQTAIVQA

-272 LGYAKNAMGQFL
+272 LSYAKNAMGQFL

-307 LVSSTAGIALYL
+307 LVSGTVGIGLYL

-370 PQTIVDKP
+370 PQTIMDKP
-378 NAPALKVTN
+378 NAPALKVTD
-387 GNIVFD
+387 GHIVFD
-393 HVDFSYEGENG
+393 HVDFSYEN
-404 VAAIQT
+404 
-410 GAKVD
+410 D
-415 EVKTAA
+415 SDDVKGKPANTINAPA
-421 TTLETSR
+421 SPNTIK
-428 VRLLDDFHLDIKAGE
+428 LLDNFYLDIKPGE

-471 KIYIDGQAI
+471 KILIDGQAI
-480 NEVTQESLRQQIG
+480 DEVTQESLRQQIG

-519 DEIIFA
+519 EEIMMA
-525 TKQAQAWDFIKE
+525 AKQAQAWDFVKD
-537 LYDDKGNTAL
+537 LYDDKGNTGL

-592 EFAITESLNDIMTG
+592 EFAITESLNDMMTG

-621 LDRLVVMD
+621 LDRLVVMN

-636 GSHNELLVL
+636 GSHDELLSL
-645 NGVYARLWHRQSGG
+645 NGVYARLWQRQSGG

>member
-1 LVKYR
+1 
-6 AIPLIQ
+6 
-12 VTAQDN
+12 
-18 VYLGVLLLPMNS
+18 MNA
-30 LLRFFESRLS
+30 LFRFFETRLR
-40 AFPDTPMPLPREGLI
+40 AFPETPMPLPSPREGML
-55 KFLWAC
+55 KFMWAC

-92 LVDWLGTY
+92 IVDWLGVY
-100 TPQNLWAEKGDTML
+100 TPQNLWAEKGDML
-114 LMLAVL
+114 LLILAVMIL
-120 IISPFWI
+120 SPLWI
-127 ALSSL
+127 ALSSF

-168 RVSAKVMQTALAVRE
+168 RVSAKVMQTALAVRD

-190 MFMYVTVYF
+190 MFMYVAVYF
-199 ITTSVIL
+199 ITSGIIL

-212 LLIPFVVWFVLVGLT
+212 LLIPFIVWFVLVWLA

-235 KQTAVIQA
+235 KQTAIVQA

-272 LGYAKNAMGQFL
+272 LDYAKNAMGQFL

-307 LVSSTAGIALYL
+307 LVSSTAGIGIYL
-319 WQQGAVGV
+319 WQQSAVGV

-378 NAPALKVTN
+378 NASILKVSD
-387 GNIVFD
+387 GRIVFD
-393 HVDFSYEGENG
+393 HVDFSYEGEDDATGLNKHKSG
-404 VAAIQT
+404 KPLDNMNEDAAIPAADSAAGT
-410 GAKVD
+410 SY
-415 EVKTAA
+415 VK
-421 TTLETSR
+421 
-428 VRLLDDFHLDIKAGE
+428 LLDNFYLDIKPGE

-462 LRFFDVDSG
+462 LRFFDVDKG

-480 NEVTQESLRQQIG
+480 DEVTQESLRQQIG

-519 DEIIFA
+519 EEIIIA
-525 TKQAQAWDFIKE
+525 AKQAQAWDFIKD
-537 LYDDKGNTAL
+537 LYDDKGNTGL

-629 KGHIIEQ
+629 KGRIIEQ
-636 GSHNELLVL
+636 GSHDELLAF
-645 NGVYARLWHRQSGG
+645 NGVYARLWQRQSGG

>member
-1 LVKYR
+1 
-6 AIPLIQ
+6 
-12 VTAQDN
+12 
-18 VYLGVLLLPMNS
+18 MNA
-30 LLRFFESRLS
+30 LFRFFETRLP
-40 AFPDTPMPLPREGLI
+40 AFPDTPMPLPSPSDGML

-92 LVDWLGTY
+92 IVDWLGVY
-100 TPQNLWAEKGDTML
+100 TPQNLWTEKGDMLL
-114 LMLAVL
+114 LMLAVM
-120 IISPFWI
+120 IVSPLWI
-127 ALSSL
+127 AFSSF

-168 RVSAKVMQTALAVRE
+168 RVSAKVMQTALAVRD

-190 MFMYVTVYF
+190 MFMYVAVYF
-199 ITTSVIL
+199 ITTGVIL

-212 LLIPFVVWFVLVGLT
+212 LLIPFIAWFVLVWLA

-235 KQTAVIQA
+235 KQTAIVQA

-307 LVSSTAGIALYL
+307 LVSSTAGISLYL
-319 WQQGAVGV
+319 WQQGAIGV

-338 RLNGLTR
+338 RLNGLTQ

-378 NAPALKVTN
+378 NAPALTVTD
-387 GNIVFD
+387 GRIVFD
-393 HVDFSYEGENG
+393 HVDFSYEGEDDD
-404 VAAIQT
+404 T
-410 GAKVD
+410 GLNTNTSGKRPDNVTEDGIDYASRASYAK
-415 EVKTAA
+415 
-421 TTLETSR
+421 
-428 VRLLDDFHLDIKAGE
+428 LLDNFYLDIKPGE

-462 LRFFDVDSG
+462 LRFFDVDKG

-480 NEVTQESLRQQIG
+480 DEVTQESLRQQIG

-519 DEIIFA
+519 EEIIRA
-525 TKQAQAWDFIKE
+525 AKQAQAWDFIE
-537 LYDDKGNTAL
+537 GLYDDKGNTGL

-636 GSHNELLVL
+636 GSHDELLAL

>member
-1 LVKYR
+1 
-6 AIPLIQ
+6 
-12 VTAQDN
+12 
-18 VYLGVLLLPMNS
+18 
-30 LLRFFESRLS
+30 
-40 AFPDTPMPLPREGLI
+40 MPLPSPREGML
-55 KFLWAC
+55 KFMWAC

-92 LVDWLGTY
+92 IVDWLGVY
-100 TPQNLWAEKGDTML
+100 TPQNLWAEKGDML
-114 LMLAVL
+114 LLILAVMIL
-120 IISPFWI
+120 SPLWI
-127 ALSSL
+127 ALSSF

-168 RVSAKVMQTALAVRE
+168 RVSAKVMQTALAVRD

-190 MFMYVTVYF
+190 MFMYVAVYF
-199 ITTSVIL
+199 ITSGIIL

-212 LLIPFVVWFVLVGLT
+212 LLIPFIVWFVLVWLA

-235 KQTAVIQA
+235 KQTAIVQA

-272 LGYAKNAMGQFL
+272 LDYAKNAMGQFL

-307 LVSSTAGIALYL
+307 LVSSTAGIGIYL
-319 WQQGAVGV
+319 WQQSAVGV

-378 NAPALKVTN
+378 NASILKVSD
-387 GNIVFD
+387 GRIVFD
-393 HVDFSYEGENG
+393 HVDFSYEGEDDATGLNKHKSDKPLDNTHEDA
-404 VAAIQT
+404 VIPAADSAAGT
-410 GAKVD
+410 SY
-415 EVKTAA
+415 VK
-421 TTLETSR
+421 
-428 VRLLDDFHLDIKAGE
+428 LLDNFYLDIKPGE

-462 LRFFDVDSG
+462 LRFFDVDKG

-480 NEVTQESLRQQIG
+480 DEVTQESLRQQIG

-519 DEIIFA
+519 EEIITA
-525 TKQAQAWDFIKE
+525 AKQAQAWDFIKD
-537 LYDDKGNTAL
+537 LYDDKGNTGL

-629 KGHIIEQ
+629 KGRIIEQ
-636 GSHNELLVL
+636 GSHDELLAL
-645 NGVYARLWHRQSGG
+645 NGVYARLWQRQSGG

>member
-1 LVKYR
+1 
-6 AIPLIQ
+6 
-12 VTAQDN
+12 
-18 VYLGVLLLPMNS
+18 MNA
-30 LLRFFESRLS
+30 LFRFFENRLP
-40 AFPDTPMPLPREGLI
+40 AFPDTPMPLPSPRDGML

-61 TKGLRGWLLL
+61 TNGLRGWLLI
-71 FMILSAG
+71 FMVLSAG

-92 LVDWLGTY
+92 IVDWLGVY
-100 TPQNLWAEKGDTML
+100 TPQNLWVEKGDML
-114 LMLAVL
+114 LIMLAVM
-120 IISPFWI
+120 IVSPLWI
-127 ALSSL
+127 ALSSF

-168 RVSAKVMQTALAVRE
+168 RVSAKVMQTALAVRD

-190 MFMYVTVYF
+190 MFMYVSVYF
-199 ITTSVIL
+199 ITSGVIL

-212 LLIPFVVWFVLVGLT
+212 LLIPFVIWLVLVAIT
-227 MWYFIPKL
+227 IWYFIPKL
-235 KQTAVIQA
+235 KETAIVQA

-307 LVSSTAGIALYL
+307 LVSSTAGIGLYL

-370 PQTIVDKP
+370 PQTIIDKP
-378 NAPALKVTN
+378 DAPALAVTD
-387 GNIVFD
+387 GRIVFD
-393 HVDFSYEGENG
+393 HVDFSYENDEEDNG
-404 VAAIQT
+404 QT
-410 GAKVD
+410 GETVDSANIAKRAPNSYI
-415 EVKTAA
+415 K
-421 TTLETSR
+421 
-428 VRLLDDFHLDIKAGE
+428 LLDNFHLDIKPGE

-471 KIYIDGQAI
+471 KILIDGQAI
-480 NEVTQESLRQQIG
+480 DAVTQESLRQQIG

-519 DEIIFA
+519 EEIIIA
-525 TKQAQAWDFIKE
+525 AKQAQAWDFIKD
-537 LYDDKGNTAL
+537 LYDDKGNTGL

-592 EFAITESLNDIMTG
+592 EYAITESLNDIMTG

-621 LDRLVVMD
+621 LDRLVVMHQ
-629 KGHIIEQ
+629 GRIIEQ
-636 GSHNELLVL
+636 GSHDELLAL
-645 NGVYARLWHRQSGG
+645 NGVYARLWQRQSGG
-659 FLGEDS
+659 FLGEDN

>member
-1 LVKYR
+1 
-6 AIPLIQ
+6 
-12 VTAQDN
+12 
-18 VYLGVLLLPMNS
+18 MNA
-30 LLRFFESRLS
+30 LFRFFENRLP
-40 AFPDTPMPLPREGLI
+40 AFPDTPMPLPSPRDGML

-61 TKGLRGWLLL
+61 TNGLRGWLLA

-92 LVDWLGTY
+92 IVDWLGVY
-100 TPQNLWAEKGDTML
+100 TPQSLWVEKGDML
-114 LMLAVL
+114 LIMLAVM
-120 IISPFWI
+120 IVSPLWI
-127 ALSSL
+127 ALSSF

-168 RVSAKVMQTALAVRE
+168 RVSAKVMQTALAVRD

-190 MFMYVTVYF
+190 MFMYVSVYF
-199 ITTSVIL
+199 ITSGVIL

-212 LLIPFVVWFVLVGLT
+212 LLIPFVVWLVLVALT
-227 MWYFIPKL
+227 IWYFIPKL
-235 KQTAVIQA
+235 KDTAIVQA

-307 LVSSTAGIALYL
+307 LVSSTAGIGLYL

-378 NAPALKVTN
+378 DAPALAVTD
-387 GNIVFD
+387 GRIVFD
-393 HVDFSYEGENG
+393 HVDFSYENDEENNG
-404 VAAIQT
+404 QT
-410 GAKVD
+410 DKTVDVNIDGTSIAKHTPD
-415 EVKTAA
+415 SYIK
-421 TTLETSR
+421 
-428 VRLLDDFHLDIKAGE
+428 LLDNFHLDIKPGE

-471 KIYIDGQAI
+471 KILIDGQAI
-480 NEVTQESLRQQIG
+480 DAVTQESLRQQIG

-519 DEIIFA
+519 EEIIFA
-525 TKQAQAWDFIKE
+525 AKQAQAWDFVKD
-537 LYDDKGNTAL
+537 LYDDKGNTGL

-592 EFAITESLNDIMTG
+592 EYAITESLNDIMTG

-621 LDRLVVMD
+621 LDRLIVMHQ
-629 KGHIIEQ
+629 GRIIEQ
-636 GSHNELLVL
+636 GSHDELLAL
-645 NGVYARLWHRQSGG
+645 DGVYARLWQRQSGG
-659 FLGEDS
+659 FLGEDN

>member
-1 LVKYR
+1 
-6 AIPLIQ
+6 
-12 VTAQDN
+12 
-18 VYLGVLLLPMNS
+18 MNA
-30 LLRFFESRLS
+30 LFRFFENRLP
-40 AFPDTPMPLPREGLI
+40 AFPDTPMPLPSPRDGML
-55 KFLWAC
+55 KFLWVC
-61 TKGLRGWLLL
+61 TNGLRGWLLL

-78 IGIYEAMLFAWIGN
+78 IGIYEAMLFAWIGDI
-92 LVDWLGTY
+92 VDWLGVY
-100 TPQNLWAEKGDTML
+100 TPQNLWAEKGDMLL
-114 LMLAVL
+114 LMLAVML
-120 IISPFWI
+120 VSPLWI
-127 ALSSL
+127 ALSSFV
-132 IHFQTLQGVFPM
+132 HFQTLQGVFPM

-168 RVSAKVMQTALAVRE
+168 RVSAKVMQTALAVRD

-190 MFMYVTVYF
+190 MFMYVSVYF
-199 ITTSVIL
+199 ITSGVIL

-212 LLIPFVVWFVLVGLT
+212 LLIPFIIWLVLVALT
-227 MWYFIPKL
+227 IWYFIPKL
-235 KQTAVIQA
+235 KDTAIVQA

-307 LVSSTAGIALYL
+307 LVSSTAGIGLYL

-370 PQTIVDKP
+370 PQTIIDKP
-378 NAPALKVTN
+378 DATALTVTD
-387 GNIVFD
+387 GRIVFE
-393 HVDFSYEGENG
+393 HVDFSYESEEEERTQDSKSHDG
-404 VAAIQT
+404 
-410 GAKVD
+410 
-415 EVKTAA
+415 
-421 TTLETSR
+421 TTHTPSSSTK
-428 VRLLDDFHLDIKAGE
+428 LLDNFHLDIKPGE

-471 KIYIDGQAI
+471 KILIDGQAI
-480 NEVTQESLRQQIG
+480 DAVTQESLRQQIG

-513 RPDATD
+513 RPDSTD
-519 DEIIFA
+519 AEIMFA
-525 TKQAQAWDFIKE
+525 AKQAQAWDFIKD
-537 LYDDKGNTAL
+537 LYDDKGNTGL

-592 EFAITESLNDIMTG
+592 EYAITESLNDIMTG

-621 LDRLVVMD
+621 LDRLVVMHQ
-629 KGHIIEQ
+629 GRIIEQ
-636 GSHNELLVL
+636 GSHDELLAL
-645 NGVYARLWHRQSGG
+645 NGVYARLWQRQSGG
-659 FLGEDS
+659 FLGEDN

>member
-1 LVKYR
+1 
-6 AIPLIQ
+6 
-12 VTAQDN
+12 
-18 VYLGVLLLPMNS
+18 MNA
-30 LLRFFESRLS
+30 LFRFFETRLP
-40 AFPDTPMPLPREGLI
+40 AFPETPMPLPSPREGML
-55 KFLWAC
+55 KFMWAC

-92 LVDWLGTY
+92 IVDWLGVY
-100 TPQNLWAEKGDTML
+100 TPQNLWAEKGDML
-114 LMLAVL
+114 LLILAVMIL
-120 IISPFWI
+120 SPLWI
-127 ALSSL
+127 ALSSF

-168 RVSAKVMQTALAVRE
+168 RVSAKVMQTALAVRD

-190 MFMYVTVYF
+190 MFMYVAVYF
-199 ITTSVIL
+199 ITSGIIL

-212 LLIPFVVWFVLVGLT
+212 LLIPFIVWFVLVWLA

-235 KQTAVIQA
+235 KQTAIVQA

-272 LGYAKNAMGQFL
+272 LDYAKNAMGQFL

-307 LVSSTAGIALYL
+307 LVSSTAGIGIYL
-319 WQQGAVGV
+319 WQQSAVGV

-378 NAPALKVTN
+378 NASILKVSD
-387 GNIVFD
+387 GHIVFD
-393 HVDFSYEGENG
+393 HVDFSYEGEDDATGLNKHKSDKPLDNMNED
-404 VAAIQT
+404 AAIPAADSAAGT
-410 GAKVD
+410 SY
-415 EVKTAA
+415 VK
-421 TTLETSR
+421 
-428 VRLLDDFHLDIKAGE
+428 LLDNFYLDIKPGE

-462 LRFFDVDSG
+462 LRFFDVDKG

-480 NEVTQESLRQQIG
+480 DEVTQESLRQQIG

-519 DEIIFA
+519 EEIITA
-525 TKQAQAWDFIKE
+525 AKQAQAWDFIKD
-537 LYDDKGNTAL
+537 LYDDKGNTGL

-629 KGHIIEQ
+629 KGRIIEQ
-636 GSHNELLVL
+636 GSHDELLAF
-645 NGVYARLWHRQSGG
+645 NGVYARLWQRQSGG

>member
-1 LVKYR
+1 LSWR
-6 AIPLIQ
+6 IAI
-12 VTAQDN
+12 D
-18 VYLGVLLLPMNS
+18 VLPLPMNA
-30 LLRFFESRLS
+30 LFRFFENRLP
-40 AFPDTPMPLPREGLI
+40 AFPDTPMPLPSPRDGLM

-61 TKGLRGWLLL
+61 TKGLRGWLLF

-92 LVDWLGTY
+92 IVDWLGIY
-100 TPQNLWAEKGDTML
+100 TPQTLWAEKGDMLL
-114 LMLAVL
+114 LMLAVML
-120 IISPFWI
+120 LSPFWI
-127 ALSSL
+127 ALSSF
-132 IHFQTLQGVFPM
+132 IHFQSIQGVFPM
-144 QMRWRFHQRMLGQSM
+144 QMRWRFHQHMLGQSM

-168 RVSAKVMQTALAVRE
+168 RVSAKVMQTALAVRD

-190 MFMYVTVYF
+190 MFMYVIVYF
-199 ITTSVIL
+199 ITTGVIL

-212 LLIPFVVWFVLVGLT
+212 LLIPFVIWFVLVGIALRF
-227 MWYFIPKL
+227 FIPKL
-235 KQTAVIQA
+235 KRTAIVQA
-243 DARALMTGRITDA
+243 DARALMVGRITDA

-307 LVSSTAGIALYL
+307 LVSSTAGIGIYL
-319 WQQGAVGV
+319 WQQGDIGV
-327 GAIAAATAMAL
+327 GAVAAATAMAL
-338 RLNGLTR
+338 RLNGLTQ

-354 FESIGTVQD
+354 FESIGTAQD

-370 PQTIVDKP
+370 PQTIVDTP
-378 NAPALKVTN
+378 NAATLKVTD
-387 GNIVFD
+387 GHIVFD
-393 HVDFSYEGENG
+393 HVDFSYENENDDIEGER
-404 VAAIQT
+404 I
-410 GAKVD
+410 D
-415 EVKTAA
+415 EVNTAGA
-421 TTLETSR
+421 ALTHSQ
-428 VRLLDDFHLDIKAGE
+428 VKLLDGFHLDIKPGE

-462 LRFFDVDSG
+462 LRFFDVDKG

-480 NEVTQESLRQQIG
+480 DEVTQESLRQQIG

-513 RPDATD
+513 RPDASD
-519 DEIIFA
+519 EEIILA
-525 TKQAQAWDFIKE
+525 TEQAQAWEFIKD
-537 LYDDKGNTAL
+537 LYDDKGNTGL

-629 KGHIIEQ
+629 KGQIIEQ
-636 GSHNELLVL
+636 GSHDELLAL
-645 NGVYARLWHRQSGG
+645 NGVYAGLWQRQSGG
-659 FLGEDS
+659 FLGENN

>member
-1 LVKYR
+1 
-6 AIPLIQ
+6 
-12 VTAQDN
+12 
-18 VYLGVLLLPMNS
+18 MNA
-30 LLRFFESRLS
+30 LFRFFESRLP
-40 AFPDTPMPLPREGLI
+40 AFPDTPMPLPSPRDGML
-55 KFLWAC
+55 KFLWGC

-78 IGIYEAMLFAWIGN
+78 IGVYEAMLFAWIGDI
-92 LVDWLGTY
+92 VDWLGIY
-100 TPQNLWAEKGDTML
+100 TPQTLWIEKGDMLL
-114 LMLAVL
+114 LMLAVMIL
-120 IISPFWI
+120 SPFWI
-127 ALSSL
+127 ALSSF

-168 RVSAKVMQTALAVRE
+168 RVSAKVMQTALAVRD

-199 ITTSVIL
+199 ITSGVIL

-212 LLIPFVVWFVLVGLT
+212 LLIPFIAWFVLVALT
-227 MWYFIPKL
+227 IWYFIPKL
-235 KQTAVIQA
+235 KKTAIVQA

-293 VSYLEVSTHLISVI
+293 VSYLEFSTHLISVI
-307 LVSSTAGIALYL
+307 LVSSTAGIGLYL
-319 WQQGAVGV
+319 WYQGAVGV

-378 NAPALKVTN
+378 NAAALTVTD
-387 GNIVFD
+387 GHIVFD
-393 HVDFSYEGENG
+393 HIDFSYESDHPASADTSLDKVTSTENA
-404 VAAIQT
+404 VQT
-410 GAKVD
+410 SSIK
-415 EVKTAA
+415 
-421 TTLETSR
+421 
-428 VRLLDDFHLDIKAGE
+428 LLDDFYLDIKPGE

-462 LRFFDVDSG
+462 LRFFDVDKG
-471 KIYIDGQAI
+471 KVFIDDQAI
-480 NEVTQESLRQQIG
+480 DETTQESLRQQIG
-493 MVTQDTSLLHRTVR
+493 MVTQDTSLLHRTIR

-513 RPDATD
+513 RPDAS
-519 DEIIFA
+519 DEAIITA
-525 TKQAQAWDFIKE
+525 AKQAQAWDFIKD
-537 LYDDKGNTAL
+537 LYDDKGNVGL

-592 EFAITESLNDIMTG
+592 EFAITESLNDMMTG

-629 KGHIIEQ
+629 KGRIIEQ
-636 GSHNELLVL
+636 GSHDELLAL
-645 NGVYARLWHRQSGG
+645 DGVYARLWQRQSGG
-659 FLGEDS
+659 FLGEDG

>member
-1 LVKYR
+1 
-6 AIPLIQ
+6 
-12 VTAQDN
+12 
-18 VYLGVLLLPMNS
+18 MNA
-30 LLRFFESRLS
+30 LFRFFENRLP
-40 AFPDTPMPLPREGLI
+40 AFPDTPMPLPSPRDGML

-61 TKGLRGWLLL
+61 TNGLRGWLLI

-92 LVDWLGTY
+92 IVDWLGVY
-100 TPQNLWAEKGDTML
+100 TPQNLWVEKGDML
-114 LMLAVL
+114 LIMLAVM
-120 IISPFWI
+120 IVSPLWI
-127 ALSSL
+127 ALSSF

-168 RVSAKVMQTALAVRE
+168 RVSAKVMQTALAVRD

-190 MFMYVTVYF
+190 MFMYVSVYF
-199 ITTSVIL
+199 ITSGVIL

-212 LLIPFVVWFVLVGLT
+212 LLIPFVIWLVLVAIT
-227 MWYFIPKL
+227 IWYFIPKL
-235 KQTAVIQA
+235 KETAIVQA

-307 LVSSTAGIALYL
+307 LVSSTAGIGLYL

-370 PQTIVDKP
+370 PQTIIDKP
-378 NAPALKVTN
+378 DAPALAVTD
-387 GNIVFD
+387 GRIVFD
-393 HVDFSYEGENG
+393 HVDFSYENDEEDNE
-404 VAAIQT
+404 QT
-410 GAKVD
+410 GEPVDSTNMAKRAPNSYI
-415 EVKTAA
+415 K
-421 TTLETSR
+421 
-428 VRLLDDFHLDIKAGE
+428 LLDNFHLDIKPGE

-471 KIYIDGQAI
+471 KILIDGQAI
-480 NEVTQESLRQQIG
+480 DEVTQESLRQQIG

-519 DEIIFA
+519 EEIMIA
-525 TKQAQAWDFIKE
+525 AKQAQAWDFIKD
-537 LYDDKGNTAL
+537 LYDDKGNTGL

-592 EFAITESLNDIMTG
+592 EYAITESLNDIMTG

-621 LDRLVVMD
+621 LDRLVVMHQ
-629 KGHIIEQ
+629 GRIIEQ
-636 GSHNELLVL
+636 GSHDELLAL
-645 NGVYARLWHRQSGG
+645 NGVYARLWQRQSGG
-659 FLGEDS
+659 FLGEDN